1 MCLKWRLDFN
11 RDIGIILFVL
21 GKGKRIKIMCN
32 CPPHSARFVQQSSH
46 MGTIKRMG
54 KYLWLKAN
62 SVAVVRGNP
71 VEMATFWV
79 RCASSIL

>member
-1 MCLKWRLDFN
+1 
-11 RDIGIILFVL
+11 
-21 GKGKRIKIMCN
+21 MCN

-71 VEMATFWV
+71 VEMATF
-79 RCASSIL
+79 